1 MAMIQDVL
9 QDIRAAV
16 RGMRRAAGFSGAAI
30 LVMTL
35 SIGVVA
41 ALFGVVNAVWF
52 RPLPYPDSR
61 QLTMVWQ
68 ENPVKGRRDNL
79 VSARN
84 FLDWRKD
91 NKVFESLTAFRRT
104 NCALAGAGG
113 QSQAAEYVS
122 GAQVSS
128 DLFNVFGIRPA
139 IGREFSR
146 AEELEGNDG
155 VLLLGHR
162 LWQRRF
168 NSDPTVVGTVQSVNG
183 KPVQVVGVMP
193 EGFQFPESAEL
204 WMPLGLTE
212 LDLAIREMRTL
223 YTIGRLRTDTSLAA
237 AQQAMAGL
245 AATVDS
251 PSSVKA
257 GWTVRLRPL
266 HEQVIQNA
274 LPALSLLIG
283 AALLI
288 LLIAIANITTLMFV
302 RAGAYQRSIA
312 IKSALGATRWRLI
325 RQLLIES
332 MILAGVAGAL
342 SLVILI
348 GSAAKLRDF
357 VPANLFRAEV
367 MMVDYRVV
375 AFTILLS
382 LLVGAAAVVLPAI
395 KATSSDR
402 AREWLRTGH
411 GQTAGRGE
419 KRKASGLVM
428 VQIGVLTVL
437 LILSALIT
445 RSFVNLTEV
454 HVGFATDHLLTMA
467 LDLSKSQQA
476 QSEAA
481 KPEGSQDQGAALIE
495 RMLEHIAALPGVR
508 AAASVNALPLSGDF
522 FSTNFNLAGQPE
534 SANEENTAEVRV
546 CSANYLQAM
555 GIPLLGGRHFDGSD
569 AAGAAKVAIINQTM
583 ARQYWPGT
591 NPVGAWL
598 EVDVG
603 DAPSNVQIV
612 GVAGDVKDLGLR
624 SAVASEIYVPLLQH
638 SFSAGRLVVKTTG
651 DPMASAPTVIEAL
664 QEVDRGQPVF
674 ECQSMDALLARVT
687 APERALT
694 ELMVVIAALA
704 VLLVVVGVYCMT
716 NHAFARRTQ
725 EFGVRIAIGAT
736 PRGILMLTI
745 RQAFLLAL
753 SGAAVGVLVAMLAAK
768 TLEHFLFG
776 IGTTDPATY
785 VMMTLVGI
793 VTAVLASL
801 HPALRASRTNPM
813 TVIRSV

>member
-1 MAMIQDVL
+1 MIQDVL
-9 QDIRAAV
+9 QDIRAAL
-16 RGMRRAAGFSGAAI
+16 RGMSRAIGFSTAAI

-41 ALFGVVNAVWF
+41 ALFGVVNAVWL
-52 RPLPYPDSR
+52 RPLPYRDSR

-104 NCALAGAGG
+104 NCALAGAGA
-113 QSQAAEYVS
+113 QSQAAEYVP
-122 GAQVSS
+122 GAQISS
-128 DLFNVFGIRPA
+128 ELFNVFGIQPA
-139 IGREFSR
+139 IGREFLR
-146 AEELEGNDG
+146 TEELEGNDG
-155 VLLLGHR
+155 VVILGHR
-162 LWQRRF
+162 LWQRRYG
-168 NSDPTVVGTVQSVNG
+168 SDPAVVGTVQSLNG

-204 WMPLGLTE
+204 WIPLGLSE
-212 LDLAIREMRTL
+212 LDLAVREMRTL
-223 YTIGRLRTDTSLAA
+223 YTVGRLRTDMTLDA
-237 AQQAMAGL
+237 AQQTMAGL
-245 AATVDS
+245 AAAVDS

-274 LPALSLLIG
+274 LPVLSLLMG
-283 AALLI
+283 AALLV

-332 MILAGVAGAL
+332 MVLSTVAGAL
-342 SLVILI
+342 SLVILT

-357 VPANLFRAEV
+357 VPATLFRAEV
-367 MMVDYRVV
+367 MMVDYRVL

-402 AREWLRTGH
+402 TREWLRMGH
-411 GQTAGRGE
+411 GQTAGPAA
-419 KRKASGLVM
+419 KRKAGGLVI
-428 VQIGVLTVL
+428 VQVGVLTVL

-445 RSFVNLTEV
+445 RTFINLTEV

-467 LDLSKSQQA
+467 LDLSKRQQD
-476 QSEAA
+476 QSKEAT
-481 KPEGSQDQGAALIE
+481 PEGDQDEGAALIE
-495 RMLEHIAALPGVR
+495 RMVERIAALPGIR

-522 FSTNFNLAGQPE
+522 FSTNFRLAGQPE
-534 SANEENTAEVRV
+534 ASDETTAEVRV

-555 GIPLLGGRHFDGSD
+555 GIPLLAGRHFDGSD
-569 AAGAAKVAIINQTM
+569 AAGAANVAVINQTM

-591 NPVGAWL
+591 NPLGAWL

-603 DAPSNVQIV
+603 DSPSKVQVI

-624 SAVASEIYVPLLQH
+624 SAMASEIYVPLLQH
-638 SFSAGRLVVKTTG
+638 SFTAGRLVIRTSG
-651 DPMASAPTVIEAL
+651 DPMVAAPTVIEAL

-674 ECQSMDALLARVT
+674 ECQSMNALLARVT

-694 ELMVVIAALA
+694 ELMVVIASLA

-736 PRGILMLTI
+736 PRSILMLTI
-745 RQAFLLAL
+745 RQALLLAF
-753 SGAAVGVLVAMLAAK
+753 SGAAAGVLVAVLAAK
-768 TLEHFLFG
+768 MLEHFLFG

-785 VMMTLVGI
+785 ILMTVVGI

-801 HPALRASRTNPM
+801 QPALRASRTNPM